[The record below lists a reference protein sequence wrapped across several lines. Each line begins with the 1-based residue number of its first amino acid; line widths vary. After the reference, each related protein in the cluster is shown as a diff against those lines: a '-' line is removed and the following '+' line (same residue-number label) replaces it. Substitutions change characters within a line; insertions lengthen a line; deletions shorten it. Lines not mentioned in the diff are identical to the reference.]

1 MVIHTRGQQN
11 VYSTLRHVE
20 SHIFLQWVLIENQ
33 TKTLKK
39 KDFNELCDSQKL
51 NIEGFAIGQTGALG
65 ILILELSR
73 QIGVKSVAE
82 RCENI

>member
-33 TKTLKK
+33 TKTFKK
-39 KDFNELCDSQKL
+39 K
-51 NIEGFAIGQTGALG
+51 
-65 ILILELSR
+65 ILTNFVTLKNLTLRDLRSAKP
-73 QIGVKSVAE
+73 GP
-82 RCENI
+82 

>member
-1 MVIHTRGQQN
+1 MGFDWKSNQN
-11 VYSTLRHVE
+11 
-20 SHIFLQWVLIENQ
+20 I
-33 TKTLKK
+33 KK